1 MADVQKEQ
9 IEFINILLSNKD
21 KAISWAEYGPEAKFF
36 DPKYQH
42 MLAAIK
48 YAAYQGNILT
58 KKTYLKFLEN
68 NIKDKMQIAT
78 QENLFDKATLLFVKN
93 EDYNVLKENI
103 IEYHVNRKA
112 VECIDKWHN
121 DIKNKNN
128 KMHALKRLAS
138 SLDELQTLG
147 SGVHTKPVIFES
159 ISEYAPKALEKLD
172 QKRNST
178 EEEDEI
184 IKTGISE
191 VDNSIVTGI
200 APGTLT
206 LFGAD
211 VGNYK
216 CSSGDSNLHLANG
229 SVIKV
234 KDLFKLATLNKKLP
248 IALSLN
254 QRTGKIVKQPIK
266 HVFSNGIKKT
276 YKIKTQSGFETMVTD
291 NHPLLTIDGWV
302 QLKDLNVGDRIG
314 VSTRGSFGKKT
325 VSESE
330 ARWLGA
336 MISDGGTSQ
345 KAYRFTNVD
354 KKILKTMKADCLR
367 LGGELKYT
375 GVPAD
380 FRVNGLRYLG
390 KKYNLDGKLSIQKN
404 ISKQVYSWNKKSL
417 SLMLSMMYSCDGNYN
432 EINDSISYCTSSK
445 QLAIDVKMI
454 LTKFKIYSTI
464 FSFDS
469 ASGKKAYRVTVA
481 DNESVKLFFSHIG
494 FIGQKSKKF
503 KVNFSKKKTNRNID
517 IIPRDYWSV
526 INRKLEEKGKSFYGC
541 RRMNGE
547 LRGKEGFCGNRNKTD
562 INRGTLLKVA
572 TYLEDKEVE
581 AVAKSEVAWDKI
593 VSIEFY
599 KKEETYDIE
608 MPVHHNF
615 VLDGLITHNTTMM
628 LNVALNI
635 WENGHNVLF
644 VPLEMPRELLYWKI
658 MSRQAQ
664 VPFDHILKP
673 REFLTQDD
681 WTRITETTTKIQ
693 GHNGA
698 SFYIMEKLDGHTT
711 VSNIQREIEKRVD
724 VFQPR
729 AVVVDYVGILAPD
742 QHMKNERDDVKIGL
756 MLKSLRASGK
766 PMALTDKGFGI
777 ISGAQIGREA
787 LKRIRR
793 VGVNKT
799 SFHSEDLRGSHEYSA
814 DADNIFAQMKD
825 PSQPNNRLLLFHLKT
840 RYGKPIFSNGES
852 KVSLYVQPNISLI
865 RDLNNSWVTDSQDDI
880 LGKLEGDLEDT
891 LNFDDDDDGLGDL
904 DAPSEDQVMAKLNN
918 EERETLEEL
927 NNLDID
933 DFDTI

>member
-1 MADVQKEQ
+1 MSDINKEQ
-9 IEFINILLSNKD
+9 QEFINLLLTNKD
-21 KAISWAEYGPEAKFF
+21 KAVTWAEKGPDKKFF
-36 DPKYQH
+36 DPQYEH
-42 MLAAIK
+42 LLAAIK
-48 YAAYQGNILT
+48 FSAYQNSILT
-58 KKTYLKFLEN
+58 KKMFMKFLET
-68 NIKDKMQIAT
+68 NIQDKRSIAA
-78 QENLFDKATLLFVKN
+78 QENLFDKISFLFIKE
-93 EDYNVLKENI
+93 EDYNVIKENI
-103 IEYHVNRKA
+103 VEHYINKEAIACIEN
-112 VECIDKWHN
+112 WHK
-121 DIKNKNN
+121 DIKSKKNKTQSLTT
-128 KMHALKRLAS
+128 LKNSIEDLISQSSDNAS
-138 SLDELQTLG
+138 
-147 SGVHTKPVIFES
+147 KPIIFES
-159 ISEYAPKALEKLD
+159 ISDFAPKALEGLKEKSEAPD
-172 QKRNST
+172 DV
-178 EEEDEI
+178 EET
-184 IKTGISE
+184 IKTGIAE

-200 APGTLT
+200 APGTMT

-464 FSFDS
+464 SSFDS

-481 DNESVKLFFSHIG
+481 DNESVKSFFSSIG

-503 KVNFSKKKTNRNID
+503 KVNFSEKKTNRNID
-517 IIPRDYWSV
+517 VIPKDYWNV

-628 LNVALNI
+628 MNVAMNI
-635 WENGHNVLF
+635 WEQGHNVLF
-644 VPLEMPRELLYWKI
+644 VPLEMPRELLYWKM
-658 MSRQAQ
+658 MSRQAE
-664 VPFDHILKP
+664 VSFDHLLKP
-673 REFLTQDD
+673 KQFLTEED
-681 WTRITETTTKIQ
+681 WTKVKDATVKIA
-693 GHNGA
+693 GHKG
-698 SFYIMEKLDGHTT
+698 SHLYIMEKLDGHTT
-711 VSNIQREIEKRVD
+711 VSEILRQIERHAD

-729 AVVVDYVGILAPD
+729 AIVVDYVGILAPD
-742 QHMKNERDDVKIGL
+742 ASMRNERDDVKIGL
-756 MLKSLRASGK
+756 MLKALRQAGK
-766 PMALTDKGFGI
+766 PGALTEKGFGT
-777 ISGAQIGREA
+777 ISGVQIGREA
-787 LKRIRR
+787 LKRVRKL
-793 VGVNKT
+793 GTNKT
-799 SFHSEDLRGSHEYSA
+799 SFHSEDLRGSHDYSA

-825 PSQPNNRLLLFHLKT
+825 PAQPNNRLLLFHLKT
-840 RYGKPIFSNGES
+840 RYGKPVFSNGES
-852 KVSLYVQPNISLI
+852 KVSLFVRPDISLI
-865 RDLNNSWVTDSQDDI
+865 RDLHNGWMADNKDDI
-880 LGKLEGDLEDT
+880 LNKVESNIDDVLDFDDPEELDLGDNNNVPDIANLSAEDEAALDT
-891 LNFDDDDDGLGDL
+891 LNDI
-904 DAPSEDQVMAKLNN
+904 E
-918 EERETLEEL
+918 
-927 NNLDID
+927 ID
-933 DFDTI
+933 DFDGF